1 MIPSIELDTTIPTSL
16 NNTTHFLSPMKQ
28 TESSAF
34 LIWMPAYSACA
45 VVVEFDLRSKAKL
58 QALVYIFAPSKVPE
72 SDAGIVG

>member
-1 MIPSIELDTTIPTSL
+1 
-16 NNTTHFLSPMKQ
+16 MKQ